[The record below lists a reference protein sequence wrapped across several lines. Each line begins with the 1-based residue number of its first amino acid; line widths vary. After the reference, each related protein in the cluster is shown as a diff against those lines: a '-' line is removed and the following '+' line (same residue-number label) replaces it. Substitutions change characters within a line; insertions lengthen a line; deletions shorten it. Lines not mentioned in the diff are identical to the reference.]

1 MLKIQDSMKDS
12 LKRINFI
19 YHNREI
25 STKCIKNYKG
35 TTILN
40 ETIGPFKKGKS
51 YKVKFFIAAPLIEH
65 DILSITS
72 KDKCDNIDVQRY
84 AVNELNDQQ
93 LKVPEDNFFLN
104 KIKEFKSFTEK
115 EVGEGKKPKI
125 MLDNYISYMSNLIDI
140 RLLKLLKLAK
150 TEITPNEER
159 KLTESE
165 QFIIKHISNLLKN
178 WRKFFLE
185 SLG

>member
-1 MLKIQDSMKDS
+1 MLKTQDSLKAS

-19 YHNREI
+19 YQNREI
-25 STKCIKNYKG
+25 TTKCIKDYKSIS
-35 TTILN
+35 ILN
-40 ETIGPFKKGKS
+40 ETIGPFKRGKN
-51 YKVKFFIAAPLIEH
+51 YKLKFFLAAPLIKH
-65 DILSITS
+65 NILNISS
-72 KDKCDNIDVQRY
+72 KEKCDNMDVQRY

-93 LKVPEDNFFLN
+93 LKVPEDRFFLN
-104 KIKEFKSFTEK
+104 KVKEFKDFTEK
-115 EVGEGKKPKI
+115 EVNEGKKPKL
-125 MLDNYISYMSNLIDI
+125 MLDNYISYMSNIIDI

-165 QFIIKHISNLLKN
+165 QFIIRFISRLLKN

-185 SLG
+185 NEN